1 MATVAKVILEVLKS
15 LGVDRIFIVSGTDY
29 PVFIEEKVR
38 NEGLP
43 ELEIVAHEI
52 TAASAAMGYSLGG

>member
-29 PVFIEEKVR
+29 PVFIEEVM
-38 NEGLP
+38 LWV
-43 ELEIVAHEI
+43 L
-52 TAASAAMGYSLGG
+52 L